1 MELWIPITVL
11 AAAAQTL
18 RFMLQK
24 HLAGGQLSTFGAT
37 WARFLY
43 AAPLVVVLLFVYV
56 RLTGQDLPR
65 PRPGFWG
72 YAGLGGVCQI
82 LATLCVVALF
92 GRRNFAVGITFK
104 KTEVMLTA
112 LAGFLI
118 LGDRISFGG
127 AIAIAVGFL
136 GVLWLSATPENTGR
150 GLARFVNGASALGVL
165 SGVFF
170 ALSAIG
176 YRGAV
181 LAMEGGD
188 LALRSGLSL
197 AVVSTGQAVALG
209 IWIGFRD
216 PGEVGRVLA
225 SWRTSALIG
234 VFSMIGSF
242 CWFAAF
248 SLQNAAYV
256 FALGQVEVVFSI
268 LAATLFFRE
277 RVTAREGLGIA
288 LLTGSIILL
297 VWLG

>member
-1 MELWIPITVL
+1 
-11 AAAAQTL
+11 
-18 RFMLQK
+18 
-24 HLAGGQLSTFGAT
+24 
-37 WARFLY
+37 
-43 AAPLVVVLLFVYV
+43 
-56 RLTGQDLPR
+56 
-65 PRPGFWG
+65 
-72 YAGLGGVCQI
+72 
-82 LATLCVVALF
+82 
-92 GRRNFAVGITFK
+92 
-104 KTEVMLTA
+104 
-112 LAGFLI
+112 
-118 LGDRISFGG
+118 
-127 AIAIAVGFL
+127 
-136 GVLWLSATPENTGR
+136 
-150 GLARFVNGASALGVL
+150 
-165 SGVFF
+165 
-170 ALSAIG
+170 
-176 YRGAV
+176 
-181 LAMEGGD
+181 
-188 LALRSGLSL
+188 
-197 AVVSTGQAVALG
+197 VVSTGQAVALG